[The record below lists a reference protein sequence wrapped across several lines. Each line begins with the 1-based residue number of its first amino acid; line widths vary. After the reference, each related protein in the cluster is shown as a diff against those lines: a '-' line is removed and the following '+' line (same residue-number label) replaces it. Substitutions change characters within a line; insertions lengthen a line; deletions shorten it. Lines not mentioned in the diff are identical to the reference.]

1 MQLLIQGP
9 TAAGAASQADFESQS
24 TMASLS
30 LSFTQQQQGFGST
43 QLSLQLEPP
52 LLSKLYSR
60 RNGSSRASGVANAR
74 ETEGDA
80 AYNAAARHA
89 QQQQQQQQQQQGL
102 TAEEVAQHVAENCGT
117 YSWDRVEPMSI
128 CLAEREGDRLMFY
141 PLKESYQQLLGDA
154 EKRG

>member
-89 QQQQQQQQQQQGL
+89 QQQQQQGL

-141 PLKESYQQLLGDA
+141 PLKESYQQLLRDA

>member
-9 TAAGAASQADFESQS
+9 TAAGAASQADFESQN
-24 TMASLS
+24 TNASMS
-30 LSFTQQQQGFGST
+30 LGFTQQQMLGST

-60 RNGSSRASGVANAR
+60 RNGSSRAAGVANAR
-74 ETEGDA
+74 EIDGDA
-80 AYNAAARHA
+80 AYNAAAAAHRA
-89 QQQQQQQQQQQGL
+89 QQQQQGL
-102 TAEEVAQHVAENCGT
+102 TAEEVAQRAAENCGT
-117 YSWDRVEPMSI
+117 YSWDDVEQMSI